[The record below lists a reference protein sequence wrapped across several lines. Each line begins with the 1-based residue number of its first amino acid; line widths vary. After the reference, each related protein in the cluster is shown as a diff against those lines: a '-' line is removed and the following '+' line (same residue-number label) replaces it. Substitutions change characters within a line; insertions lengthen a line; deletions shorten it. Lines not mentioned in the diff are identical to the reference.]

1 MFEIGRLRKRQR
13 EDDSPDTRKLKNIL
27 SLRSKNGNKKVDQV
41 SITQV
46 AKRAINYIRAIAV

>member
-1 MFEIGRLRKRQR
+1 MFETGRLRKRQR
-13 EDDSPDTRKLKNIL
+13 EDNSPDTRKLMNIL

>member
-1 MFEIGRLRKRQR
+1 MFETGRLRKRQR

-41 SITQV
+41 SITSV

>member
-1 MFEIGRLRKRQR
+1 MFETGRLRKRQR
-13 EDDSPDTRKLKNIL
+13 EDNSPGTRKLKNIL

-46 AKRAINYIRAIAV
+46 AKRAISYIRAIAV

>member
-1 MFEIGRLRKRQR
+1 MFETGRLRKRQR
-13 EDDSPDTRKLKNIL
+13 EDNSPDTRKLKNIL